1 MTYSSPPMT
10 LVSRVSD
17 ALGIETAERRSVAL
31 MLGHS
36 FAMGLATTF
45 FETAASALFLAR
57 FAAPLLPW
65 VYITAAAL
73 NTATGLVYSNVGR
86 RVPFARLMSST
97 LILLIVTVSLLR
109 AGLAL
114 TAAPWLVFALLVW
127 YRAVSALTDLE
138 YWAVATRL
146 YDVRQAKRLFGL
158 IGSGEVVARIAA
170 SFSVPLLAPRIG
182 VTNLIA
188 LSALA
193 LVACLSLVRSVL
205 KLEEAGVA
213 RHPPAAEKSGGHSL
227 ARLLSNRYLLLLFSI
242 AFFGVL
248 AKYFVDFAFL
258 AQVKSRYRDAAAVA
272 GFFGLFSGVSQVLS
286 LLARIF
292 LSGPLL
298 GRYGIRLGLLALPI
312 AQALCSAL
320 IIAVAATGLGPGATA
335 ALFWLVVANQG
346 IYKTFK
352 HPIDNPS
359 FKVLY
364 QPLRK
369 DERLSS
375 QIAVET
381 MVTPITTGLAGFVM
395 LLFTVVLPY
404 APVRF
409 TLVMLATFIGWVAVA
424 RLAGR
429 AYAEALTRALRGRL
443 WHDGVLSFDDER
455 SRAILEETLNS
466 SDAPQVLLA
475 LDVLQKSDSEHLTPA
490 LVRLLR
496 HPSPDVRLSAL
507 QRIERLRVS
516 EAAEDIVPLTRPG
529 ELAAVRAA
537 ALRARAAV
545 VGEASADALGDLLDD
560 PAPEV
565 RRAALVGLL
574 QHGGRRGSTLGG
586 PRLEALAT
594 SSQASDR
601 IAAADAI
608 GSAGRREWLERLL
621 ALLGDEDTGVRKAAL
636 AAAGRVGGDAVWPV
650 VAAALDDRRVAG
662 DAALALSSGEDA
674 AIPHLVAV
682 LDTASRP
689 RTRVLAAR
697 ALGRMTSDRARK
709 ALEARLAAPHADLRT
724 EIFEALR
731 LHGYRAEGNAREVVL
746 SRLREEA
753 EDAASKIL
761 AHHDLAPVPGLFL
774 LSDAL
779 DSEIAEGRRRVFLL
793 LSFLYDP
800 KAILRARDNLAHASK
815 DKRAYASEVLDVTL
829 PMEMKHLLLPILDD
843 LPPEERRRRLAGH
856 DKGHGVGHEERI
868 RAILNRT
875 DEWLLPWTRAIAAR
889 AGEALGLAVPA
900 DTRRSYDMLTIERV
914 ILLKGVDMFSRTS
927 EDVLAEIAAVLEEV
941 EAPRG
946 HVIFEKGEM
955 GDSLYIIVQGR
966 VRVYDGDTTIG
977 ELGENDIF
985 GELALLDPEPRFA
998 SISALTDVR
1007 LFRLDREA
1015 FSELMAGNIEI
1026 VRGVLHVLC
1035 QRLREETR
1043 EHVPSRTGRGR

>member
-1 MTYSSPPMT
+1 MAYSSPPMA
-10 LVSRVSD
+10 LAARLCD
-17 ALGIETAERRSVAL
+17 ALGIETAERRSVGL
-31 MLGHS
+31 MLAHS

-57 FAAPLLPW
+57 FGAPLLPW

-73 NTATGLVYSNVGR
+73 NTATGLVYSRVGR
-86 RVPFARLMSST
+86 RVPFARLMSRT
-97 LILLIVTVSLLR
+97 LVLLIVTVSLLR

-158 IGSGEVVARIAA
+158 IGSGEVVARIAG

-193 LVACLSLVRSVL
+193 LVACLFLVLSVL
-205 KLEEAGVA
+205 KREQAGDA
-213 RHPPAAEKSGGHSL
+213 PHPPTPERSGGRRL
-227 ARLLSNRYLLLLFSI
+227 ADLLSNRYLLLLFSL

-258 AQVKSRYRDAAAVA
+258 AQVKSRYTDAAALA

-292 LSGPLL
+292 VSGPLL
-298 GRYGIRLGLLALPI
+298 SRYGIRLGLVALP
-312 AQALCSAL
+312 AAHALCSAL
-320 IIAVAATGLGPGATA
+320 IIVAAATGSGHGSM

-369 DERLSS
+369 EQRLSA

-381 MVTPITTGLAGFVM
+381 MVTPLTTGLAGIVM

-409 TLVMLATFIGWVAVA
+409 AVVMLATFAGWAAVA

-429 AYAEALTRALRGRL
+429 AYVEALTRALRGRL
-443 WHDGVLSFDDER
+443 GHDGALSFDDER
-455 SRAILEETLNS
+455 SRAILEETLGS

-475 LDVLQKSDSEHLTPA
+475 LDVLQRGASDHLTPA
-490 LVRLLR
+490 LVRLLG

-507 QRIERLRVS
+507 QRIERLRLTEAS
-516 EAAEDIVPLTRPG
+516 EAIVPLTRPG
-529 ELAAVRAA
+529 ELATVRAA
-537 ALRARAAV
+537 AIRARAAV
-545 VGEASADALGDLLDD
+545 VGDADATALGDWLDD
-560 PAPEV
+560 PSPEV

-574 QHGGRRGSTLGG
+574 QHGGAPGIALAG
-586 PRLEALAT
+586 PRLEVLAA

-608 GSAGRREWLERLL
+608 GSAGGALWTGIILTLLRDPDADVRR
-621 ALLGDEDTGVRKAAL
+621 AAL
-636 AAAGRVGGDAVWPV
+636 AAAGRFGGDSLWPV
-650 VAAALDDRRVAG
+650 VVAALDDRRVAG
-662 DAALALSSGEDA
+662 EAVSALSSASDD
-674 AIPHLVAV
+674 AIPHLEGV
-682 LDTASRP
+682 LDTARRS
-689 RTRVLAAR
+689 RTRILAAR
-697 ALGRMTSDRARK
+697 ALGRMKSEAAGR

-724 EIFEALR
+724 EILEALR
-731 LHGYRAEGNAREVVL
+731 LHGYRADGDRRAL
-746 SRLREEA
+746 LLPHLRKEA
-753 EDAASKIL
+753 EDTASKIL
-761 AHHDLAPVPGLFL
+761 AQHHLAPMPDLSL

-779 DSEIAEGRRRVFLL
+779 GREILEGRRRLFLL

-800 KAILRARDNLAHASK
+800 KAILRARDNLAHATK

-829 PMEMKHLLLPILDD
+829 PMEMKPLLLPILDD
-843 LPPEERRRRLAGH
+843 IPAEERRRRLAGH
-856 DKGHGVGHEERI
+856 EKGAASSPEEWI
-868 RAILNRT
+868 RAILTRT
-875 DEWLLPWTRAIAAR
+875 DEWLLPWTRAMAAR
-889 AGEALGLAVPA
+889 AGAAAGFTMQA
-900 DTRRSYDMLTIERV
+900 DTGGSYDMLTIERV

-927 EDVLAEIAAVLEEV
+927 EDVLAEIAGVLEEV
-941 EAPRG
+941 EAPKG
-946 HVIFEKGEM
+946 QVIFEKGEM
-955 GDSLYIIVQGR
+955 GDSLYIIVDGR
-966 VRVYDGDTTIG
+966 VRVHDGDTTIG
-977 ELGENDIF
+977 ELGERDIF

-1043 EHVPSRTGRGR
+1043 EHVPSRTGGAR